1 MPPATLGSYSWSCR
15 KNKGFF
21 YIFVVIDR
29 KESCLSSEQQQSGEM
44 VVSEYPPPKPP
55 LKILLGHESFQKEN
69 REAGSEKHEIG
80 GQRHHHPLLPAGS
93 AAPLNL
99 SLDVSLEQGLS
110 SLDPDSD
117 SASWHL
123 SKVGRFPSLPA
134 NSSVKWGQ
142 KISTLLGCCED
153 QK

>member
-1 MPPATLGSYSWSCR
+1 MPFIRTTTIWGDGGLR
-15 KNKGFF
+15 
-21 YIFVVIDR
+21 V
-29 KESCLSSEQQQSGEM
+29 
-44 VVSEYPPPKPP
+44 PPPKPP

-93 AAPLNL
+93 AAPLDL

-134 NSSVKWGQ
+134 NSCVKWGQ

>member
-1 MPPATLGSYSWSCR
+1 MKAF
-15 KNKGFF
+15 KGKTGKQAQ
-21 YIFVVIDR
+21 R
-29 KESCLSSEQQQSGEM
+29 ST
-44 VVSEYPPPKPP
+44 
-55 LKILLGHESFQKEN
+55 
-69 REAGSEKHEIG
+69 EIG

-93 AAPLNL
+93 VTPLDL

-142 KISTLLGCCED
+142 KISTLLGCCENYNKGIWVGGD
-153 QK
+153 KLDDWD